1 MTMHRLSIA
10 LAALAL
16 AAGPG
21 FGSAVAAPAKAA
33 AAKPA
38 AGAAH
43 GREIYVSY
51 GCYQC
56 HGYQGQ
62 GSASAGPKLAPGLMP
77 MDAFTRQLHNP
88 RDRMP
93 VYTAKVVSETDLNDL
108 YAYLQ
113 TIPKAKAV
121 ADIPLLN
128 Q

>member
-1 MTMHRLSIA
+1 MKRLILPLALAVATGGFAIA
-10 LAALAL
+10 LAQP
-16 AAGPG
+16 AGN
-21 FGSAVAAPAKAA
+21 V
-33 AAKPA
+33 
-38 AGAAH
+38 AH
-43 GREIYVSY
+43 GKQIFATY

-62 GSASAGPKLAPGLMP
+62 GAAAGGPKLAPNPLP
-77 MDAFTRQLHNP
+77 IDAFTAQLRHP

-93 VYTAKVVSETDLNDL
+93 IYTQVTVSDSDVADL

-113 TIPKAKAV
+113 TIPKAKTV

>member
-1 MTMHRLSIA
+1 MTMPRLIA
-10 LAALAL
+10 SLAVLALVASLGPAALAQ
-16 AAGPG
+16 
-21 FGSAVAAPAKAA
+21 APARLP
-33 AAKPA
+33 PA
-38 AGAAH
+38 AEH
-43 GREIYVSY
+43 GRHIFESY

-62 GSASAGPKLAPGLMP
+62 GTGSAGPKLAPQPLP
-77 MDAFTRQLHNP
+77 FDAFASQLRKP

-93 VYTAKVVSETDLNDL
+93 IYTAKVVSESDLNDL

-113 TIPKAKAV
+113 TIPKARAV

>member
-1 MTMHRLSIA
+1 MQRLLISLAGLGFAAGLGCGSA
-10 LAALAL
+10 LAEQ
-16 AAGPG
+16 
-21 FGSAVAAPAKAA
+21 PAKLPAA
-33 AAKPA
+33 AS
-38 AGAAH
+38 H
-43 GREIYVSY
+43 GRQLFASY

-62 GSASAGPKLAPGLMP
+62 GTASAGPKLAPNPLP
-77 MDAFTRQLHNP
+77 LDAFARQMRKP

-93 VYTAKVVSETDLNDL
+93 IYTAKVVSDGDLNDL

>member
-1 MTMHRLSIA
+1 MQRLF
-10 LAALAL
+10 LAL
-16 AAGPG
+16 AGLGLAAGLG
-21 FGSAVAAPAKAA
+21 VGSAVAAPAKAA
-33 AAKPA
+33 PAKAAS
-38 AGAAH
+38 GAAH

-62 GSASAGPKLAPGLMP
+62 GSSSAGPKLAPGPMP
-77 MDAFTRQLHNP
+77 LDAFTRQMRNP

-93 VYTAKVVSETDLNDL
+93 VYTSKVVSEGDLNDL

>member
-1 MTMHRLSIA
+1 MTMQRLFIS
-10 LAALAL
+10 LAGLGV
-16 AAGPG
+16 AAGLS
-21 FGSAVAAPAKAA
+21 FGPAIAQQQPAKLP
-33 AAKPA
+33 PA
-38 AGAAH
+38 AAH
-43 GREIYVSY
+43 GRALFASY

-62 GSASAGPKLAPGLMP
+62 GTASAGPKLAPNPLP
-77 MDAFTRQLHNP
+77 LDAFARQLRKP

-93 VYTAKVVSETDLNDL
+93 IYTAKVVSDGDLNDL

>member
-1 MTMHRLSIA
+1 MTMRRLIVSLSA
-10 LAALAL
+10 LGLAAGVGSAALAQ
-16 AAGPG
+16 P
-21 FGSAVAAPAKAA
+21 P
-33 AAKPA
+33 AAKLPPA
-38 AGAAH
+38 AEH
-43 GREIYVSY
+43 GRHIFATY

-62 GSASAGPKLAPGLMP
+62 GSNAGPKLAPQPLP
-77 MDAFTRQLHNP
+77 FDAFANQLRKP

-93 VYTAKVVSETDLNDL
+93 IYTAKVVSEGDLNDL